1 MTYGQALK
9 LIMMAAGYDDLSR
22 TGGDWA
28 KGFHDKALEDGLL
41 TQSVNLDRK
50 ITRKAIADIAYKAL
64 KLDKPTIASPF
75 ADSSEESALALYEA
89 GIVKGEERST
99 GLMFFGNYTITRRE
113 MAVIIWRMNNYMQ
126 SKG

>member
-1 MTYGQALK
+1 M
-9 LIMMAAGYDDLSR
+9 
-22 TGGDWA
+22 
-28 KGFHDKALEDGLL
+28 
-41 TQSVNLDRK
+41 NLDRK

>member
-1 MTYGQALK
+1 
-9 LIMMAAGYDDLSR
+9 MMAAGYDDLSR